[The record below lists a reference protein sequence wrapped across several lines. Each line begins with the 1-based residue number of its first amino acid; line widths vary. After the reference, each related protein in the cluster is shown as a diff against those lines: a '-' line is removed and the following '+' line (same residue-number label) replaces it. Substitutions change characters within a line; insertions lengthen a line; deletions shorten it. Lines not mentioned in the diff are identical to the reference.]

1 MAPKAFKA
9 LWFLVHFLIDESP
22 GYSQPGPVYRFCCAS
37 TTIVNYNSYEQ
48 KRGDPNICSRINLCE
63 DTIGQKNGD
72 QKGNKIEQ
80 KNMDQKGND
89 KDRKCWN
96 VELTDE
102 NCNKRQKKNCWCFE
116 FKQENCFC
124 RASTTIFN
132 NNSYGPKRGDPNICL
147 QISLCKDMFDQKNG
161 GQKGNKIEQK
171 KMDQKENDKDC
182 KSYAVSCTGGIV
194 GAVVGGTVFG
204 SVITMIVFLCF
215 RRAFLSPKTRNS
227 DCKPRSDE
235 NLQESLPPVDETVY
249 NEINDQAVIK
259 IQPMRRPE
267 SAHVSTREETYSHL
281 HESEKEDMNESYD
294 HARPVRFACV
304 GEDGYRVL
312 TRVGNNNREVQT
324 TATYDVPSKIQNDNY
339 FIIEPQ

>member
-1 MAPKAFKA
+1 MHKDDENDFIDMMETNFKKFIRQVRSIQICDCA
-9 LWFLVHFLIDESP
+9 VVHLKVTEASSP
-22 GYSQPGPVYRFCCAS
+22 AGNKVGLSDDRSNSKCVNVEQDPGPQARKGLDFPTLS
-37 TTIVNYNSYEQ
+37 PDSEQ
-48 KRGDPNICSRINLCE
+48 N
-63 DTIGQKNGD
+63 
-72 QKGNKIEQ
+72 
-80 KNMDQKGND
+80 
-89 KDRKCWN
+89 
-96 VELTDE
+96 
-102 NCNKRQKKNCWCFE
+102 
-116 FKQENCFC
+116 
-124 RASTTIFN
+124 
-132 NNSYGPKRGDPNICL
+132 
-147 QISLCKDMFDQKNG
+147 
-161 GQKGNKIEQK
+161 
-171 KMDQKENDKDC
+171 C

>member
-1 MAPKAFKA
+1 
-9 LWFLVHFLIDESP
+9 
-22 GYSQPGPVYRFCCAS
+22 
-37 TTIVNYNSYEQ
+37 
-48 KRGDPNICSRINLCE
+48 
-63 DTIGQKNGD
+63 
-72 QKGNKIEQ
+72 
-80 KNMDQKGND
+80 MDQKGND

-124 RASTTIFN
+124 RASTTILNNNSYGPKRGDPNICLQISLCKDMFDQKNGGQKGNKIEQKKMDQKENDKGFCRASTTILN

-215 RRAFLSPKTRNS
+215 RRAFLFPKTRNS

-249 NEINDQAVIK
+249 NEINDQAIIR
-259 IQPMRRPE
+259 IQPMRRTE

-281 HESEKEDMNESYD
+281 HESDKEDMNESYD
-294 HARPVRFACV
+294 HARPVPSACV
-304 GEDGYRVL
+304 REVGYGVL

-324 TATYDVPSKIQNDNY
+324 IATDDAPSKIQNDNY